1 VKDIYDILSE
11 LKRCRGEKFALAT
24 LVHGQGSSYRRRGPR
39 SSFSAAD
46 RKARYFSYSRTD

>member
-11 LKRCRGEKFALAT
+11 LKRCRGEKFALTT
-24 LVHGQGSSYRRRGPR
+24 LVHAQGSSYRRRGPR